1 MKLATALLCLTLAA
15 CAGTVSIGGDNGLH
29 VTGALM
35 GAAGSGDGGDV
46 GATWGNGSIDLDAT
60 TAKINRRGVS
70 DNLRG
75 VLGDGLGL
83 VLADKLLCAIPA
95 VAAQCIFDG
104 GVARFTGDDGA
115 RATAELLLPEA
126 DER

>member
-1 MKLATALLCLTLAA
+1 MNRAIALLGLVALVGCTGTLS
-15 CAGTVSIGGDNGLH
+15 VGGDSGLH

-35 GAAGSGDGGDV
+35 GAAGTSSHGDV
-46 GATWGNGSIDLDAT
+46 AATWGNGSIDIGPK
-60 TAKINRRGVS
+60 TANINRRGVS

-95 VAAQCIFDG
+95 VAAQCVFDA
-104 GVARFTGDDGA
+104 GVARFTGDDNA
-115 RATAELLLPEA
+115 RATAERLLPA
-126 DER
+126 N